1 MFVLQKSAPR
11 QMPTPQGYS
20 SSSPYAGSGAPSS
33 MYMGVTPY
41 AASPFNGTSMPPY
54 DGSAYRYNYNSRL
67 PGGNPYRPLQ
77 LSATPAYSGGPM
89 IGTGMCF
96 LVDFGHFIVLL
107 VLFRSYGVLIL
118 ILFNNLIRF
127 LWVNPDAK

>member
-20 SSSPYAGSGAPSS
+20 SSSPYASSGAPSS

-54 DGSAYRYNYNSRL
+54 DGSAYHYNYNSHL
-67 PGGNPYRPLQ
+67 PGWNPYRPLQ
-77 LSATPAYSGGPM
+77 LSATPAYSGVPM

-96 LVDFGHFIVLL
+96 LVDFGHFIVYH
-107 VLFRSYGVLIL
+107 VV
-118 ILFNNLIRF
+118 
-127 LWVNPDAK
+127 V